1 MGDGKQ
7 FESKRISRATCY
19 NERNWGIFTMTNWD
33 ARYAHRDTPWDKGM
47 AHPALVRFVTAH
59 PLEGRILVPGC
70 GTGHDVRA
78 IATPSNYPVGLDIS
92 ERAIRTAN

>member
-1 MGDGKQ
+1 
-7 FESKRISRATCY
+7 
-19 NERNWGIFTMTNWD
+19 MTNWD

-47 AHPALVRFVTAH
+47 AHPAIVKYVASH

-78 IATPSNYPVGLDIS
+78 IATPSNFPVGLDIS
-92 ERAIRTAN
+92 ERAIRTARSFAKVGNETFVCGDLFSMPAAQYG